1 MFNVA
6 KIGIYVEISPVEPSN
21 CEKHYLCGRNRTVE
35 MKFSEVIG
43 QSAIKQRLIAS
54 VKKNHVPHAQLFLG
68 PTGSGK
74 LPLAL
79 AYAQYILCPNRTE
92 TDSCG
97 VCPTCQKMQKLVH
110 PDLHFV
116 IPTNTTKK
124 VKDKPQSDLF
134 MEEWRE
140 FVQEQ
145 NGYFSA
151 NDWYAFLDIE
161 NKQGYMS
168 VRDAASLLRKLSM
181 KAYEGDYK
189 IAIIWM
195 AEKMRLDTANK
206 LLKLLEEPPEKTV
219 FLLVAEDPEELLATI
234 KSRTALVKIPALGVD
249 EVESALISRLNCDP
263 QQAHDAAMI
272 SEGNWLNACHFVQE
286 SEDRKFFFA
295 TFQQWMRLCF
305 RGAYPEIIDFS
316 SNVKA
321 LGREKQKELL
331 DYGLRIIRNTLLFNN
346 NLAEIVMLPD
356 DEKKFNSNF
365 APFVTPANLV
375 QIAEL
380 FEEAIRH
387 IERNGNAQII
397 FSDVGFKMSGL
408 LKKKQ

>member
-1 MFNVA
+1 MQF
-6 KIGIYVEISPVEPSN
+6 KQ
-21 CEKHYLCGRNRTVE
+21 
-35 MKFSEVIG
+35 VIG
-43 QSAIKQRLIAS
+43 QTAIKQRLIQS
-54 VKKNHVPHAQLFLG
+54 VRENHVSHAQLFLG
-68 PTGSGK
+68 PAGSGK

-116 IPTNTTKK
+116 VPTAATKK
-124 VKDKPQSDLF
+124 VKSNPESDLF

-140 FVQEQ
+140 YVIQ
-145 NGYFSA
+145 NQGYVDTSS
-151 NDWYAFLDIE
+151 WYSFLDVE

-168 VRDAASLLRKLSM
+168 VRDAASLLRKLNM
-181 KAYEGDYK
+181 KSYEGEYK

-195 AEKMRLDTANK
+195 AEKMRVDTANK

-219 FLLVAEDPEELLATI
+219 FLLIAEDAEELLATI
-234 KSRTALVKIPALGVD
+234 KSRTALVKIPALD
-249 EVESALISRLNCDP
+249 TASIEMALQQRFGCDP
-263 QQAHDAAMI
+263 QQARDAAMI
-272 SEGNWLNACHFVQE
+272 SEGNWLTASQSFKDF
-286 SEDRKFFFA
+286 EDHKFFFT

-305 RGAYPEIIDFS
+305 KAAYSELIDFS
-316 SNVKA
+316 NNIKS

-331 DYGLRIIRNTLLFNN
+331 DYGLRIIRNSLLFNN

-356 DEKKFNSNF
+356 DEKTFNSKF
-365 APFVTPANLV
+365 APFVSPANLA

-380 FEEAIRH
+380 FEEAIRQ
-387 IERNGNAQII
+387 IERNGYAPLI
-397 FSDVGFKMSGL
+397 FTDVSFKMIGL
-408 LKKKQ
+408 LKKK

>member
-1 MFNVA
+1 MQF
-6 KIGIYVEISPVEPSN
+6 KD
-21 CEKHYLCGRNRTVE
+21 
-35 MKFSEVIG
+35 VIG
-43 QSAIKQRLIAS
+43 QSAVKQRLIQS
-54 VKKNHVPHAQLFLG
+54 VQENHVSHAQLFLG
-68 PTGSGK
+68 PAGSGK

-116 IPTNTTKK
+116 VPTANTKK
-124 VKDKPQSDLF
+124 VKSNPESDLF

-140 FVQEQ
+140 YVIQ
-145 NGYFSA
+145 NEGYVDTSS
-151 NDWYAFLDIE
+151 WYTFLDVE

-168 VRDAASLLRKLSM
+168 VRDAASLLRKLNM
-181 KAYEGDYK
+181 KAYEGEFK

-195 AEKMRLDTANK
+195 AEKMRTDTANK

-219 FLLVAEDPEELLATI
+219 FLLIAEDQDQLLATI
-234 KSRTALVKIPALGVD
+234 KSRTALVKIPAIEISQVEEALVERLG
-249 EVESALISRLNCDP
+249 CDP
-263 QQAHDAAMI
+263 QQAHDAALI
-272 SEGNWLNACHFVQE
+272 SEGNWSNACHFVKE
-286 SEDRKFFFA
+286 SEDRKFFFT

-305 RGAYPEIIDFS
+305 RAAYSELIDFS
-316 SNVKA
+316 NNIKS

-331 DYGLRIIRNTLLFNN
+331 DYGLRIIRNALLFNN
-346 NLAEIVMLPD
+346 NLAGIVMLPD
-356 DEKKFNSNF
+356 DEKTFNSKF
-365 APFVTPANLV
+365 APFITPANLA

-397 FSDVGFKMSGL
+397 FTDVSFKMIGL
-408 LKKKQ
+408 LKKK

>member
-1 MFNVA
+1 MQF
-6 KIGIYVEISPVEPSN
+6 KD
-21 CEKHYLCGRNRTVE
+21 
-35 MKFSEVIG
+35 VIG
-43 QSAIKQRLIAS
+43 QESVKQRLIGS
-54 VKKNHVPHAQLFLG
+54 VRENHVSHAQLFLG
-68 PTGSGK
+68 PAGSGK

-116 IPTNTTKK
+116 VPTATTKK
-124 VKDKPQSDLF
+124 VKGNPESDLF

-140 FVQEQ
+140 YVIQ
-145 NGYFSA
+145 NQGYVDTSS
-151 NDWYAFLDIE
+151 WYSFLDVE

-181 KAYEGDYK
+181 KAYEGEYK

-195 AEKMRLDTANK
+195 AEKMRVDTANK

-219 FLLVAEDPEELLATI
+219 FLLIAEDQEELLATI
-234 KSRTALVKIPALGVD
+234 KSRTALVKIPTIDIAKVQQALVERLGCD
-249 EVESALISRLNCDP
+249 E

-272 SEGNWLNACHFVQE
+272 SEGKWLNACHSVQE
-286 SEDRKFFFA
+286 SEDRKFFFT

-305 RGAYPEIIDFS
+305 KAAYSELIDFS
-316 SNVKA
+316 NNIKS

-331 DYGLRIIRNTLLFNN
+331 EYGLRIILNSLLFNN
-346 NLAEIVMLPD
+346 NLAEIVMLPN
-356 DEKKFNSNF
+356 DEKTFNSKF
-365 APFVTPANLV
+365 APFVNPANLM

-380 FEEAIRH
+380 FEEAMRQ
-387 IERNGNAQII
+387 IERNGYAPLI
-397 FSDVGFKMSGL
+397 FTDVSFKMVAL
-408 LKKKQ
+408 LKKK

>member
-1 MFNVA
+1 MQF
-6 KIGIYVEISPVEPSN
+6 KD
-21 CEKHYLCGRNRTVE
+21 
-35 MKFSEVIG
+35 VIG

-54 VKKNHVPHAQLFLG
+54 VRENHVSHAQLFLG
-68 PTGSGK
+68 PAGSGK

-116 IPTNTTKK
+116 VPTANTKK
-124 VKDKPQSDLF
+124 VKSNPESDLF

-140 FVQEQ
+140 YVIQ
-145 NGYFSA
+145 NEGYVDTSS
-151 NDWYAFLDIE
+151 WYTFLDVE

-168 VRDAASLLRKLSM
+168 VRDAASLLRKLNM
-181 KAYEGDYK
+181 KAYEGEFK

-195 AEKMRLDTANK
+195 AEKMRTDTANK

-219 FLLVAEDPEELLATI
+219 FLLIAEDQDQLLATI
-234 KSRTALVKIPALGVD
+234 KSRTALVKIPAIEISQVEEALVERLG
-249 EVESALISRLNCDP
+249 CDP
-263 QQAHDAAMI
+263 QQAHDAALI
-272 SEGNWLNACHFVQE
+272 SEGNWSNACHFVKE
-286 SEDRKFFFA
+286 SEDRKFFFT

-305 RGAYPEIIDFS
+305 RAAYSELIDFS
-316 SNVKA
+316 NNIKS

-331 DYGLRIIRNTLLFNN
+331 DYGLRIIRNALLFNN
-346 NLAEIVMLPD
+346 NLAGIVMLPD
-356 DEKKFNSNF
+356 DEKTFNSKF
-365 APFVTPANLV
+365 APFITPANLA

-397 FSDVGFKMSGL
+397 FTDVSFKMVGL
-408 LKKKQ
+408 LKKK

>member
-1 MFNVA
+1 MQF
-6 KIGIYVEISPVEPSN
+6 KD
-21 CEKHYLCGRNRTVE
+21 
-35 MKFSEVIG
+35 VIG

-54 VKKNHVPHAQLFLG
+54 VRENHVSHAQLFLG
-68 PTGSGK
+68 PAGSGK

-97 VCPTCQKMQKLVH
+97 TCPTCQKMQKLVH

-116 IPTNTTKK
+116 VPTATTKK
-124 VKDKPQSDLF
+124 VKKDPESDLF

-140 FVQEQ
+140 YVIQ
-145 NGYFSA
+145 NQGYVDTSS
-151 NDWYAFLDIE
+151 WYTFLDVE

-181 KAYEGDYK
+181 KSYEGEYK

-195 AEKMRLDTANK
+195 AEKMRVDTANK

-219 FLLVAEDPEELLATI
+219 FLLIAEDQEELLATI
-234 KSRTALVKIPALGVD
+234 KSRTALVKIPAIGLD
-249 EVESALISRLNCDP
+249 SIEAALKSRLGCEER
-263 QQAHDAAMI
+263 QAHNAAMI
-272 SEGNWLNACHFVQE
+272 SEGNWITACHSVQDSDE
-286 SEDRKFFFA
+286 HKYFFT

-305 RGAYPEIIDFS
+305 RSAYSELIDFS
-316 SNVKA
+316 GNIKT

-331 DYGLRIIRNTLLFNN
+331 DYGLRIIRNALLFNN
-346 NLAEIVMLPD
+346 NLADIVMLPD
-356 DEKKFNSNF
+356 DEKKFNANF
-365 APFVTPANLV
+365 APFVNPANLM
-375 QIAEL
+375 QIADL

-387 IERNGNAQII
+387 IERNGNAQIV
-397 FSDVGFKMSGL
+397 FTDVSFKMVGL
-408 LKKKQ
+408 LKKK

>member
-1 MFNVA
+1 MQF
-6 KIGIYVEISPVEPSN
+6 KD
-21 CEKHYLCGRNRTVE
+21 
-35 MKFSEVIG
+35 VIG
-43 QSAIKQRLIAS
+43 QSAVKQRLINS
-54 VKKNHVPHAQLFLG
+54 VRENHVSHAQLFLG
-68 PTGSGK
+68 PAGSGK

-97 VCPTCQKMQKLVH
+97 VCPTCQKMQKLAH

-116 IPTNTTKK
+116 MPTATTKK
-124 VKDKPQSDLF
+124 VKTNPESDLF

-140 FVQEQ
+140 YAIQ
-145 NGYFSA
+145 NQGYVDTSS
-151 NDWYAFLDIE
+151 WYTFLDVE

-181 KAYEGDYK
+181 KSYEGEYK

-195 AEKMRLDTANK
+195 AEKMRVDTANK

-219 FLLVAEDPEELLATI
+219 FLLIAEDAEELLATI
-234 KSRTALVKIPALGVD
+234 KSRTVLVKIPAI
-249 EVESALISRLNCDP
+249 EPAAIESALQTRLGCDP
-263 QQAHDAAMI
+263 QQAHNAAMI
-272 SEGNWLNACHFVQE
+272 SEGNWLNACHSVKE
-286 SEDRKFFFA
+286 SEDRKFFFT

-305 RGAYPEIIDFS
+305 RAAYSEIIDFS
-316 SNVKA
+316 ANIKT

-331 DYGLRIIRNTLLFNN
+331 DYGLRIIRNALLFNN

-356 DEKKFNSNF
+356 DEKKFNANF
-365 APFVTPANLV
+365 APFVNAANLA

-380 FEEAIRH
+380 FEEAIRQ

-397 FSDVGFKMSGL
+397 FTDVSFKMVVL
-408 LKKKQ
+408 LKRK

>member
-1 MFNVA
+1 MQF
-6 KIGIYVEISPVEPSN
+6 KD
-21 CEKHYLCGRNRTVE
+21 
-35 MKFSEVIG
+35 VIG
-43 QSAIKQRLIAS
+43 QPAIKQRLIQS
-54 VKKNHVPHAQLFLG
+54 VRENHVSHAQLFFG
-68 PTGSGK
+68 PAGSGK

-97 VCPTCQKMQKLVH
+97 VCPTCQKIQKLVH

-116 IPTNTTKK
+116 VPTNTTKS
-124 VKDKPQSDLF
+124 VKSNPESDLF

-140 FVQEQ
+140 FALK
-145 NGYFSA
+145 NDGYF
-151 NDWYAFLDIE
+151 NDTDWYAFLDIE

-168 VRDAASLLRKLSM
+168 VRDAASLLRKLNM
-181 KAYEGDYK
+181 KSYEGEYK

-195 AEKMRLDTANK
+195 AEKMRVETANK

-219 FLLVAEDPEELLATI
+219 FLLIAEDAEELLATI
-234 KSRTALVKIPALGVD
+234 KSRTALVKIPAIDLGSI
-249 EVESALISRLNCDP
+249 ESALIDRLGCNP

-272 SEGNWLNACHFVQE
+272 SEGNWLTACHSVQD
-286 SEDRKFFFA
+286 SEEHKFFFT

-305 RGAYPEIIDFS
+305 RSAYPELIDFS
-316 SNVKA
+316 SNIKT
-321 LGREKQKELL
+321 LGRERQKELL
-331 DYGLRIIRNTLLFNN
+331 DYGLRIIRNSLLFNN

-356 DEKKFNSNF
+356 DEKTFNSKF
-365 APFVTPANLV
+365 APFVNPANLA

-380 FEEAIRH
+380 FEEAIRQ

-397 FSDVGFKMSGL
+397 FTDVSFKMVGL
-408 LKKKQ
+408 LKKK

>member
-1 MFNVA
+1 MQF
-6 KIGIYVEISPVEPSN
+6 KD
-21 CEKHYLCGRNRTVE
+21 
-35 MKFSEVIG
+35 VIG
-43 QSAIKQRLIAS
+43 QNAIKQRLINS
-54 VKKNHVPHAQLFLG
+54 VRENHVSHAQLFLG
-68 PTGSGK
+68 PAGSGK

-97 VCPTCQKMQKLVH
+97 VCPTCQKMQKLAH

-116 IPTNTTKK
+116 VPTATTKK
-124 VKDKPQSDLF
+124 VKTNPESDLF

-140 FVQEQ
+140 YVIQ
-145 NGYFSA
+145 NQGYVDTSS
-151 NDWYAFLDIE
+151 WYTFLDVE

-181 KAYEGDYK
+181 KSYEGEYK

-195 AEKMRLDTANK
+195 AEKMRVDTANK

-219 FLLVAEDPEELLATI
+219 FLLIAEDAEELLATI
-234 KSRTALVKIPALGVD
+234 KSRTVLVKIPAI
-249 EVESALISRLNCDP
+249 EPAAIESALQTRLGCDP
-263 QQAHDAAMI
+263 QQAHNAAMI
-272 SEGNWLNACHFVQE
+272 SEGNWLNACHSVKE
-286 SEDRKFFFA
+286 SEDRKFFFT

-305 RGAYPEIIDFS
+305 RAAYSEIIDFS
-316 SNVKA
+316 ANIKT

-331 DYGLRIIRNTLLFNN
+331 DYGLRIIRNALLFNN

-356 DEKKFNSNF
+356 DEKKFNANF
-365 APFVTPANLV
+365 APFVNAANLA
-375 QIAEL
+375 QIADL
-380 FEEAIRH
+380 FEEAIRQ

-397 FSDVGFKMSGL
+397 FTDVSFKMVVL
-408 LKKKQ
+408 LKRK

>member
-1 MFNVA
+1 MQF
-6 KIGIYVEISPVEPSN
+6 KD
-21 CEKHYLCGRNRTVE
+21 
-35 MKFSEVIG
+35 VIG
-43 QSAIKQRLIAS
+43 QESVKQRLIGS
-54 VKKNHVPHAQLFLG
+54 VRENHVSHAQLFLG
-68 PTGSGK
+68 PAGSGK

-116 IPTNTTKK
+116 VPTATTKK
-124 VKDKPQSDLF
+124 VKSNPESDLF

-140 FVQEQ
+140 YVIQ
-145 NGYFSA
+145 NQGYVDTSS
-151 NDWYAFLDIE
+151 WYSFLDVE

-181 KAYEGDYK
+181 KAYEGEYK

-195 AEKMRLDTANK
+195 AEKMRVDTANK

-219 FLLVAEDPEELLATI
+219 FLLIAEDQEELLATI
-234 KSRTALVKIPALGVD
+234 KSRTALVKIPTIDIAKVQQALVERLGCD
-249 EVESALISRLNCDP
+249 E

-272 SEGNWLNACHFVQE
+272 SEGNWLNACHSVQE
-286 SEDRKFFFA
+286 SEDRKFFFT

-305 RGAYPEIIDFS
+305 KAAYSELIDFS
-316 SNVKA
+316 NNIKS

-331 DYGLRIIRNTLLFNN
+331 EYGLRIIRNSLLFNN
-346 NLAEIVMLPD
+346 NLAEIVMLPN
-356 DEKKFNSNF
+356 DEKTFNSKF
-365 APFVTPANLV
+365 APFVNPANLM

-380 FEEAIRH
+380 FEEAMRQ
-387 IERNGNAQII
+387 IERNGYAPLI
-397 FSDVGFKMSGL
+397 FTDVSFKMVAL
-408 LKKKQ
+408 LKKK

>member
-1 MFNVA
+1 MQF
-6 KIGIYVEISPVEPSN
+6 KDI
-21 CEKHYLCGRNRTVE
+21 
-35 MKFSEVIG
+35 IG
-43 QSAIKQRLIAS
+43 QEAVKQRLIAS
-54 VKKNHVPHAQLFLG
+54 VRENHVSHAQLFLG
-68 PTGSGK
+68 PAGCGK

-97 VCPTCQKMQKLVH
+97 TCPTCQKMQKLVH

-116 IPTNTTKK
+116 VPTATTKK
-124 VKDKPQSDLF
+124 IKSNPESDLF

-140 FVQEQ
+140 YVVQNQ
-145 NGYFSA
+145 GYVDTSS
-151 NDWYAFLDIE
+151 WYTYLDVE

-181 KAYEGDYK
+181 KSYEGEYK

-195 AEKMRLDTANK
+195 AEKMRVDTANK
-206 LLKLLEEPPEKTV
+206 LLKLLEEPPAKTV
-219 FLLVAEDPEELLATI
+219 FLLIAEDQEELLATI
-234 KSRTALVKIPALGVD
+234 KSRTALVKIPAIDLGSI
-249 EVESALISRLNCDP
+249 EAALKSRLGCDER
-263 QQAHDAAMI
+263 QAHNAAMI
-272 SEGNWLNACHFVQE
+272 SEGNWITACHSVQD
-286 SEDRKFFFA
+286 SEEHKFFFT

-305 RGAYPEIIDFS
+305 RSAYSELIDFS
-316 SNVKA
+316 GNIKT

-331 DYGLRIIRNTLLFNN
+331 DYGLRIIRNALLFNN

-356 DEKKFNSNF
+356 DEKKFNANF
-365 APFVTPANLV
+365 APFVHPANLA

-387 IERNGNAQII
+387 IERNGNAQIV
-397 FSDVGFKMSGL
+397 FTDVSFKMVGL
-408 LKKKQ
+408 LKKR

>member
-1 MFNVA
+1 MIFFVFLPSESQDTNLSFVHQA
-6 KIGIYVEISPVEPSN
+6 KIAMQF
-21 CEKHYLCGRNRTVE
+21 KD
-35 MKFSEVIG
+35 VIG
-43 QSAIKQRLIAS
+43 QSAIKQRLINS
-54 VKKNHVPHAQLFLG
+54 VRENHVSHAQLFLG

-97 VCPTCQKMQKLVH
+97 ICPTCQKMQKLAH

-116 IPTNTTKK
+116 VPTATTKK
-124 VKDKPQSDLF
+124 VKSNPESDLF

-140 FVQEQ
+140 YVIQ
-145 NGYFSA
+145 NQGYVDTSS
-151 NDWYAFLDIE
+151 WYTFLDVE

-181 KAYEGDYK
+181 KSYEGEYK

-195 AEKMRLDTANK
+195 AEKMRVDTANK

-219 FLLVAEDPEELLATI
+219 FLLIAEDAEELLATI
-234 KSRTALVKIPALGVD
+234 KSRTVLVKIPAIVPMAIETALQIRLGCT
-249 EVESALISRLNCDP
+249 A
-263 QQAHDAAMI
+263 QQAHNAAMI
-272 SEGNWLNACHFVQE
+272 SEGNWLNACHSVQE
-286 SEDRKFFFA
+286 SEDRKYFFT

-305 RGAYPEIIDFS
+305 RAAYSEIIDFS
-316 SNVKA
+316 ANIKT

-331 DYGLRIIRNTLLFNN
+331 DYGLRIIRNALLFNN

-356 DEKKFNSNF
+356 DEKKFNANF
-365 APFVTPANLV
+365 APFVNAANLA
-375 QIAEL
+375 QIADL
-380 FEEAIRH
+380 FEEAIRQ

-397 FSDVGFKMSGL
+397 FTDVSFKMVGL
-408 LKKKQ
+408 LKKK

>member
-1 MFNVA
+1 MQFKN
-6 KIGIYVEISPVEPSN
+6 I
-21 CEKHYLCGRNRTVE
+21 
-35 MKFSEVIG
+35 IG
-43 QSAIKQRLIAS
+43 QTAIKQRLTQS
-54 VKKNHVPHAQLFLG
+54 VRENHVSHAQLFLG
-68 PTGSGK
+68 PAGCGK

-79 AYAQYILCPNRTE
+79 AYAQYILCPNRTK

-116 IPTNTTKK
+116 VPTATTKK
-124 VKDKPQSDLF
+124 IKSNPESDLF

-140 FVQEQ
+140 YVIQ
-145 NGYFSA
+145 NQGYVDTSS
-151 NDWYAFLDIE
+151 WYSFLDVE

-181 KAYEGDYK
+181 KSYEGEYK

-195 AEKMRLDTANK
+195 AEKMRVDTANK

-219 FLLVAEDPEELLATI
+219 FLLIAEDAEELLATI
-234 KSRTALVKIPALGVD
+234 KSRTALVKIPALDTASIEMDLQQRFG
-249 EVESALISRLNCDP
+249 CDP

-272 SEGNWLNACHFVQE
+272 SEGNWIVASQSFKDF
-286 SEDRKFFFA
+286 EDHKFFFT

-305 RGAYPEIIDFS
+305 KAAYSELIDFS
-316 SNVKA
+316 NNVKS

-331 DYGLRIIRNTLLFNN
+331 EYGLRIIRNSLLFNN

-356 DEKKFNSNF
+356 DEKTFNSKF
-365 APFVTPANLV
+365 APFVNPANLA

-380 FEEAIRH
+380 FEEAMRQ
-387 IERNGNAQII
+387 IERNGYAPLI
-397 FSDVGFKMSGL
+397 FTDVSFKMVGL
-408 LKKKQ
+408 LKKK

>member
-1 MFNVA
+1 MQFKN
-6 KIGIYVEISPVEPSN
+6 
-21 CEKHYLCGRNRTVE
+21 
-35 MKFSEVIG
+35 VIG
-43 QSAIKQRLIAS
+43 QTAIKQRLIQS
-54 VKKNHVPHAQLFLG
+54 VRENHVSHAQLFLG
-68 PTGSGK
+68 PAGCGK

-116 IPTNTTKK
+116 VPTATTKK
-124 VKDKPQSDLF
+124 IKSNPESDLF

-140 FVQEQ
+140 YVIQ
-145 NGYFSA
+145 NQGYVGTSS
-151 NDWYAFLDIE
+151 WYSFLDVE

-181 KAYEGDYK
+181 KSYEGEYK

-195 AEKMRLDTANK
+195 AEKMRVDTANK

-219 FLLVAEDPEELLATI
+219 FLLIAEDAEELLATI
-234 KSRTALVKIPALGVD
+234 KSRTALVKIPALD
-249 EVESALISRLNCDP
+249 TASIEMALQQRFGCDP

-272 SEGNWLNACHFVQE
+272 SEGNWLVASQSFKDF
-286 SEDRKFFFA
+286 EDHKFFFT

-305 RGAYPEIIDFS
+305 KAAYSELIDFS
-316 SNVKA
+316 NNAKS

-331 DYGLRIIRNTLLFNN
+331 EYGLRIIRNSLLFNN
-346 NLAEIVMLPD
+346 NLAEIVMLPN
-356 DEKKFNSNF
+356 DEKTFNSKF
-365 APFVTPANLV
+365 APFVNPANLA

-380 FEEAIRH
+380 FEEAMRQ
-387 IERNGNAQII
+387 IERNGYAPLI
-397 FSDVGFKMSGL
+397 FTDVSFKMVGL
-408 LKKKQ
+408 LKKK

>member
-1 MFNVA
+1 MQF
-6 KIGIYVEISPVEPSN
+6 KD
-21 CEKHYLCGRNRTVE
+21 
-35 MKFSEVIG
+35 VIG
-43 QSAIKQRLIAS
+43 QSAVKQRLIQS
-54 VKKNHVPHAQLFLG
+54 VRENHVSHAQLFLG
-68 PTGSGK
+68 PAGSGK

-116 IPTNTTKK
+116 VPTATTKK
-124 VKDKPQSDLF
+124 IKSNPESDLF

-140 FVQEQ
+140 YVVQNQ
-145 NGYFSA
+145 GYVDTSS
-151 NDWYAFLDIE
+151 WYTFLDVE

-181 KAYEGDYK
+181 KSYEGEYK

-195 AEKMRLDTANK
+195 AEKMRVDTANK

-219 FLLVAEDPEELLATI
+219 FLLIAEDQEELLATI
-234 KSRTALVKIPALGVD
+234 KSRTALVKIPALD
-249 EVESALISRLNCDP
+249 TASIEIALQQRYGCDP
-263 QQAHDAAMI
+263 QQARDSALI
-272 SEGNWLNACHFVQE
+272 SEGNWLTACQSFKDF
-286 SEDRKFFFA
+286 EDHKFFFT

-305 RGAYPEIIDFS
+305 KAAYSELIDFS
-316 SNVKA
+316 NNIKT

-331 DYGLRIIRNTLLFNN
+331 EYGLRIIRNSLLFNN
-346 NLAEIVMLPD
+346 NLAEIVMLPN
-356 DEKKFNSNF
+356 DEKTFNSKF
-365 APFVTPANLV
+365 APFVNPANLA

-380 FEEAIRH
+380 FEEAIRQ
-387 IERNGNAQII
+387 IERNGYAPLI
-397 FSDVGFKMSGL
+397 FTDVSFKMVGL
-408 LKKKQ
+408 LKKK

>member
-1 MFNVA
+1 MQF
-6 KIGIYVEISPVEPSN
+6 KD
-21 CEKHYLCGRNRTVE
+21 
-35 MKFSEVIG
+35 VIG
-43 QSAIKQRLIAS
+43 QEAIKQRLIGS
-54 VKKNHVPHAQLFLG
+54 VRENHVSHAQLFLG
-68 PTGSGK
+68 PAGSGK

-97 VCPTCQKMQKLVH
+97 VCPTCQKIQKLVH

-116 IPTNTTKK
+116 VPTNTTKK
-124 VKDKPQSDLF
+124 VKDKPESDLF
-134 MEEWRE
+134 MEEWRD
-140 FVQEQ
+140 FAVK
-145 NGYFSA
+145 NHGYF
-151 NDWYAFLDIE
+151 NDTDWYAFLDIE

-181 KAYEGDYK
+181 KAYEGEYK

-195 AEKMRLDTANK
+195 AEKMRIDTANK

-219 FLLVAEDPEELLATI
+219 FLLIAEDQEQLLATI
-234 KSRTALVKIPALGVD
+234 KSRTALLKIPAIETD
-249 EVESALISRLNCDP
+249 KIEKALIERLGCTP

-272 SEGNWLNACHFVQE
+272 SEGNWINACHSVQD
-286 SEDRKFFFA
+286 SEEHKFFFT

-305 RGAYPEIIDFS
+305 KAAYSELIDFS
-316 SNVKA
+316 NNIKT

-331 DYGLRIIRNTLLFNN
+331 DYGLRIIRNSLLFNN

-356 DEKKFNSNF
+356 DEKTFNSKF
-365 APFVTPANLV
+365 APFVNPANLA

-380 FEEAIRH
+380 FEEAMRQ
-387 IERNGNAQII
+387 IERNGYAPLI
-397 FSDVGFKMSGL
+397 FTDVSFKMVGL
-408 LKKKQ
+408 LKMK

>member
-1 MFNVA
+1 MQF
-6 KIGIYVEISPVEPSN
+6 KD
-21 CEKHYLCGRNRTVE
+21 
-35 MKFSEVIG
+35 VIG
-43 QSAIKQRLIAS
+43 QTAVKQRLIQS
-54 VKKNHVPHAQLFLG
+54 VKENHVSHAQLFLG
-68 PTGSGK
+68 PAGSGK

-116 IPTNTTKK
+116 VPTAATKK
-124 VKDKPQSDLF
+124 IKSNPESDLF

-140 FVQEQ
+140 YVIENQ
-145 NGYFSA
+145 GYVDTSS
-151 NDWYAFLDIE
+151 WYTFLDVE

-181 KAYEGDYK
+181 KSYEGEYK

-195 AEKMRLDTANK
+195 AEKMRTDTANK

-219 FLLVAEDPEELLATI
+219 FLLIAEDGEELLATI
-234 KSRTALVKIPALGVD
+234 KSRTALVKIPSIELHEIETALKV
-249 EVESALISRLNCDP
+249 RLGCNDK
-263 QQAHDAAMI
+263 QAHDAAMI
-272 SEGNWLNACHFVQE
+272 SEGNWITACHSVQDLE
-286 SEDRKFFFA
+286 EHKFFFT

-305 RGAYPEIIDFS
+305 RAAYSELIDFS
-316 SNVKA
+316 TNIKT

-331 DYGLRIIRNTLLFNN
+331 DYGLRIIRNSLLFNN
-346 NLAEIVMLPD
+346 NLAEIVMLPE
-356 DEKKFNSNF
+356 DEKVFNSKF
-365 APFVTPANLV
+365 APFVNPANLA

-380 FEEAIRH
+380 FEEAMRQ

-397 FSDVGFKMSGL
+397 FTDVSFKMVGL
-408 LKKKQ
+408 LKKK